1 MDQTG
6 KCAKDDGEQVS
17 QRQGRD
23 AERETRRTDAATGEW
38 TGERA
43 RIRDVWV
50 EGRSERAHACTCIP
64 ARSSPL
70 PAPPE
75 GWPGQRH
82 FHKERAQ
89 RPDLGLQVLSS
100 TVPEQGRCQGG
111 TRSVPEKP
119 GKEKSKE
126 TPKEEHTA
134 EGQLKGAP
142 ACQPRDDSSF
152 KIMTVAL

>member
-23 AERETRRTDAATGEW
+23 VERETRRTDAATGDW

-43 RIRDVWV
+43 RIRDVRV

-75 GWPGQRH
+75 GRPGQRH
-82 FHKERAQ
+82 FHEEHAE

-100 TVPEQGRCQGG
+100 TLQRSLERLVPE
-111 TRSVPEKP
+111 
-119 GKEKSKE
+119 SKE
-126 TPKEEHTA
+126 IPKEEHA
-134 EGQLKGAP
+134 AQGQLKGAP